1 MLTPQLA
8 TGPRRRGTRVGIAL
22 AGGGPVGAFF
32 ELGALQALTESIEGL
47 DLNELHAYVGV
58 SSGSMIAAALANG
71 ITPID
76 MARLIITNESGE
88 FPASPG
94 IFLRPAWREYGR
106 RLARLP
112 SLLAHVLRYYA
123 RAPLSRNIAE
133 VLDPLTGL
141 LPNGIFDGEPLERFM
156 REVFSVRGRTN
167 DFRELPHRLYIVAAD
182 LNTGESVRF
191 GTAGLDQIP
200 ISRAIQASTALPG
213 LYPPVEIDGHA
224 YADGALLRT
233 MHASLVLDEGADLVI
248 CINPLVAYDAS
259 AGGRRRP
266 DGALT
271 QRGLSVVLGQTFR
284 SLIQS
289 RMQVGMAGYH
299 SRYPAA
305 DILLFEPDRDD
316 EQMFFA
322 NVFRYADRRRLVD
335 HAYQRVRADLRRHA
349 QTLDQALGRHGLR
362 LRREVLRDPH
372 RSFHASIE
380 QQRLANARVTRD
392 LDRTL
397 RRLEQL
403 VGGAG

>member
-1 MLTPQLA
+1 MLDSFLKKESNKSGTYPRPQ
-8 TGPRRRGTRVGIAL
+8 
-22 AGGGPVGAFF
+22 
-32 ELGALQALTESIEGL
+32 S
-47 DLNELHAYVGV
+47 AY
-58 SSGSMIAAALANG
+58 SEMQAALS
-71 ITPID
+71 P
-76 MARLIITNESGE
+76 ARSAEQPKENAAQSEV
-88 FPASPG
+88 AS
-94 IFLRPAWREYGR
+94 
-106 RLARLP
+106 
-112 SLLAHVLRYYA
+112 
-123 RAPLSRNIAE
+123 
-133 VLDPLTGL
+133 
-141 LPNGIFDGEPLERFM
+141 ER
-156 REVFSVRGRTN
+156 SK
-167 DFRELPHRLYIVAAD
+167 AD
-182 LNTGESVRF
+182 TSKTLNTGESVRF
-191 GTAGLDQIP
+191 GAAGLDQIP

-299 SRYPAA
+299 SRYPAS

-316 EQMFFA
+316 ERMFFA

-349 QTLDQALGRHGLR
+349 DTLDRALGRHGLR